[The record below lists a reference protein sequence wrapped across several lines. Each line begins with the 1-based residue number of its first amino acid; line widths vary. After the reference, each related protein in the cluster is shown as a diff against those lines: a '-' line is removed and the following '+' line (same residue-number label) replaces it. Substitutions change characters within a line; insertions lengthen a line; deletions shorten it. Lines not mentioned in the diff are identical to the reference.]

1 MQEDDGDNVVLINM
15 PEDKQIKT
23 DTATEV
29 FQVLEGLRFDD
40 VQMEKSDS
48 KLKFDRSFVCELKD
62 STVYT
67 IRIARTDNKVYITCD
82 ADFTDQTPVSKAEGI
97 ESEEDL
103 KAKEAKL
110 LAHENAKRFSAEKAG
125 WVYELSD
132 WQGKK
137 LTKTLNELI
146 EDKAQP
152 EESTESADPN
162 S

>member
-1 MQEDDGDNVVLINM
+1 
-15 PEDKQIKT
+15 
-23 DTATEV
+23 
-29 FQVLEGLRFDD
+29 
-40 VQMEKSDS
+40 
-48 KLKFDRSFVCELKD
+48 
-62 STVYT
+62 
-67 IRIARTDNKVYITCD
+67 
-82 ADFTDQTPVSKAEGI
+82 
-97 ESEEDL
+97 
-103 KAKEAKL
+103 L